1 MAGEVPRSVLRRLK
15 CLWGLGWDFEKR
27 SVGAFGRCL
36 YRSERVVVWC
46 CMDMYECKMWEK
58 THVVNFGE
66 EFAVGLDS
74 GKVLPT
80 RLTNQIQHDGGAIYS
95 TCVLFAMLLQIL
107 AGQWGRW
114 GDKFRQSSGAPDS
127 QMAKKQRISD
137 KIQVKQTKGLGSI
150 LFFWFV
156 DLFGELETLWYDW
169 IVVFFMG
176 SQWWWVIM
184 STLLQESCEI
194 KCVQSKVTRCH
205 RSHPYKHWASG
216 TRGGRSGQKW
226 QTLGVAETLKFAP
239 CDLVTTLMIVKRIW
253 FLDGTY

>member
-1 MAGEVPRSVLRRLK
+1 MAREVPRSVLRRLK
-15 CLWGLGWDFEKR
+15 CLWGLGWDFGKR

-95 TCVLFAMLLQIL
+95 TCILFAMLLQIL

-169 IVVFFMG
+169 IVVFL
-176 SQWWWVIM
+176 WVVSDDGWSCQHSCRNLVKLSVCSPKSPDAIEVTHT
-184 STLLQESCEI
+184 STGPRARGGAGRA
-194 KCVQSKVTRCH
+194 KND
-205 RSHPYKHWASG
+205 KHWG
-216 TRGGRSGQKW
+216 LQKHW
-226 QTLGVAETLKFAP
+226 NLH
-239 CDLVTTLMIVKRIW
+239 LVTLSLHWLWKESD
-253 FLDGTY
+253 F

>member
-1 MAGEVPRSVLRRLK
+1 
-15 CLWGLGWDFEKR
+15 
-27 SVGAFGRCL
+27 
-36 YRSERVVVWC
+36 
-46 CMDMYECKMWEK
+46 MDMYECKMWEK

-169 IVVFFMG
+169 IVVFYG
-176 SQWWWVIM
+176 
-184 STLLQESCEI
+184 
-194 KCVQSKVTRCH
+194 
-205 RSHPYKHWASG
+205 
-216 TRGGRSGQKW
+216 
-226 QTLGVAETLKFAP
+226 
-239 CDLVTTLMIVKRIW
+239 
-253 FLDGTY
+253 